1 MNLWESFKFMP
12 SAAEAA
18 LNGATCGTAEAVP

>member
-1 MNLWESFKFMP
+1 MSLWEGFEFMP

-18 LNGATCGTAEAVP
+18 LSSVTYGTAEAVP